1 MRIMVS
7 MRKRYLPHYIDELC
21 FSSHKMAFV
30 SGPRQVGKTTL
41 AKSML
46 QKRTTGAYR
55 NWDQLEFRRE
65 WTRSPSSIIS
75 AIDSDD
81 NIPLL
86 VLDEIHKER
95 RWKRN
100 VKGIYDSLVT
110 PCDIMVTGSARL
122 SVYMKGSDSLLGRYF
137 NFRLHPFSV
146 REMETSVMFDPETTL
161 AAIFSKT
168 PDSSKNHRSNLEAL
182 LRYGPFPEPLFA
194 QDERKAR
201 LWRRNREQLVIREDL
216 RDISRLPDLGRIEML
231 TALIPE
237 RIGSRLSPV
246 SLREDLE
253 CRFDSLKR
261 WLGWLKELYYLFE
274 VKPYSANIPR
284 SLKREGKIYLWDY
297 SAIKDEGAK
306 FENLVAC
313 HLLKA
318 CHFWTDTGE
327 GDFEL
332 YYLRNKEK
340 QEIDF
345 LITRDREPWLPVEVK
360 LNDCKPSRHWQKF
373 LQYLPCKRG
382 LQIVNSA
389 VRESYNYGDCELLV
403 ADAADVLPLLV

>member
-1 MRIMVS
+1 
-7 MRKRYLPHYIDELC
+7 
-21 FSSHKMAFV
+21 MA
-30 SGPRQVGKTTL
+30 K
-41 AKSML
+41 AML
-46 QKRTTGAYR
+46 QKRAAGAYR

-65 WTRSPSSIIS
+65 WAKSPSSIIPD
-75 AIDSDD
+75 IGNGGD
-81 NIPLL
+81 IPLL
-86 VLDEIHKER
+86 VLDEIHKES

-100 VKGIYDSLVT
+100 LKGVYDSLEA

-122 SVYMKGSDSLLGRYF
+122 GVYMKGSDSLLGRYF
-137 NFRLHPFSV
+137 NFRLHPFSL
-146 REMETSVMFDPETTL
+146 REMETAKMTDPDTTL
-161 AAIFSKT
+161 SAIFSQN
-168 PDSSKNHRSNLEAL
+168 PGAGKNHRCNLEAL

-237 RIGSRLSPV
+237 RIGSLFSPA

-274 VKPYSANIPR
+274 VKPYSTNIPR

-297 SAIKDEGAK
+297 SAVKDPGAK

-345 LITRDREPWLPVEVK
+345 LITRDRKPWLPVEVK
-360 LNDCKPSRHWQKF
+360 LSDCEPSRHWQKF
-373 LQYLPCKRG
+373 LHLTSCKRG
-382 LQIVNSA
+382 LQLVNRA
-389 VRESYNYGDCELLV
+389 FRKSYHYGNNELLV
-403 ADAADVLPLLV
+403 ADAADVLPSLV

>member
-1 MRIMVS
+1 MVS
-7 MRKRYLPHYIDELC
+7 MKKRYLPSYIDELC
-21 FSSHKMAFV
+21 FSDHKMAFV

-41 AKSML
+41 AKGML
-46 QKRTTGAYR
+46 QNRGAGIYR
-55 NWDQLEFRRE
+55 NWDQTEFRRE
-65 WTRSPSSIIS
+65 WAKSPSSIIPLV
-75 AIDSDD
+75 AKDD
-81 NIPLL
+81 DIPLL

-100 VKGIYDSLVT
+100 LKGIYDSLAA

-122 SVYMKGSDSLLGRYF
+122 GVYMKGSDSLLGRYF
-137 NFRLHPFSV
+137 NFRLHPFSL
-146 REMETSVMFDPETTL
+146 REMESSKMPDPD
-161 AAIFSKT
+161 AALTALFSENLVLG
-168 PDSSKNHRSNLEAL
+168 KNHRQNLETL

-201 LWRRNREQLVIREDL
+201 MWRRNRDQLVIRDDL
-216 RDISRLPDLGRIEML
+216 RDLSRLPDLGRIEML

-237 RIGSRLSPV
+237 RIGSLFSPA

-274 VKPYSANIPR
+274 VKPYSTNIPR

-297 SAIKDEGAK
+297 AAIKDEGAK

-332 YYLRNKEK
+332 CYLRNKEK
-340 QEIDF
+340 EEIDF
-345 LITRDREPWLPVEVK
+345 LITRNREPWLPVEVK
-360 LNDCKPSRHWQKF
+360 LSDSTPSRHWRKF
-373 LQYLPCKRG
+373 LRFLPCQRA
-382 LQIVNSA
+382 LQLVNTA
-389 VRESYNYGDCELLV
+389 TRKKIYHYDNAELLV
-403 ADAADVLPLLV
+403 ADAAEVLPLLV